1 MQVGWSGIGWA
12 DVDNIPKM
20 GGIAMLDNVV
30 KLLDVI
36 EDLINSEDAIDPRN
50 NDKLV
55 SIGSRLEA
63 LCMDI
68 KDKTEPTE

>member
-1 MQVGWSGIGWA
+1 ME
-12 DVDNIPKM
+12 
-20 GGIAMLDNVV
+20 GIAMLDAVV

-36 EDLINSEDAIDPRN
+36 EEILAQEDATDPAA

-63 LCMDI
+63 LAMDI
-68 KDKTEPTE
+68 KDKTETS

>member
-1 MQVGWSGIGWA
+1 
-12 DVDNIPKM
+12 
-20 GGIAMLDNVV
+20 MLDNVV